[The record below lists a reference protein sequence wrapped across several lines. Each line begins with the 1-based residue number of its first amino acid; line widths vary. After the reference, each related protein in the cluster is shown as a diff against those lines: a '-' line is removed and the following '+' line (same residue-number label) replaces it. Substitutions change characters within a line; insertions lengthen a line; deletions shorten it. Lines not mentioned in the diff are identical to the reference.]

1 MSSGRFSVIDCSRDA
16 YAEDVVIQKVI
27 YYISLFNN
35 EIYKWV
41 KGGDSDQDRDELEEA
56 LDQAAEE
63 DNQENE
69 MSVE

>member
-35 EIYKWV
+35 EVYKWI
-41 KGGDSDQDRDELEEA
+41 KGGDIKEDNNELEDA
-56 LDQAAEE
+56 LDMVAAE
-63 DNQENE
+63 
-69 MSVE
+69 